1 MTHGAGGDGVNGRV
15 LVIFVSSGFL
25 VIFVSSGVLV
35 IFVTS
40 GVLGD
45 FEAKQL
51 KRHLLQD
58 YEKGLRP
65 VRDVTTQT
73 TVRIGIDF
81 RQIIDIDEKNQVM
94 SSAVWLRQ
102 YWTDEDL
109 QWNDTDFWNIS
120 NINIPSKEVWL
131 PDTVLYNSVGSDHN
145 QLMTNVAINS
155 NGFMTWMAPRIFA
168 SSCKIDI
175 YYFPFDEQECT
186 LEFGSWTY
194 GGYDVNT
201 TTEDA
206 PPSLT
211 YFVYNDEW
219 ELINITGVQ
228 EDIYYPCCPE
238 PYPLVTFTITVQ
250 RRSMYYLIFLV
261 SPCLLFSIMTIL
273 GFYLPPEAGERVGLG
288 ITVLLSF
295 TVFLLMV
302 SDLMPPTS
310 SAVPLIVC
318 YYGITII
325 MVMMALS
332 MTVLVLKLHYT
343 DPDTRPVPPW
353 VRRLLLSGVGR
364 VFCTPSGPEK
374 PPPNIEPSLSHCSQL
389 EILCED
395 LELELYRT
403 GKIKEKTRQSEQDK
417 VPVRQATLLRALRT
431 LTREVQHHVISCH
444 QARWT
449 NEETENEWKRV
460 GKVLDKFCVTMF
472 TAATVLT
479 AIGMALKLP
488 RMNLQ

>member
-1 MTHGAGGDGVNGRV
+1 MRT
-15 LVIFVSSGFL
+15 VIAIVFFAVFL
-25 VIFVSSGVLV
+25 LN
-35 IFVTS
+35 

-120 NINIPSKEVWL
+120 TINIPSKEVWL

-250 RRSMYYLIFLV
+250 RR
-261 SPCLLFSIMTIL
+261 
-273 GFYLPPEAGERVGLG
+273 
-288 ITVLLSF
+288 
-295 TVFLLMV
+295 
-302 SDLMPPTS
+302 
-310 SAVPLIVC
+310 
-318 YYGITII
+318 
-325 MVMMALS
+325 
-332 MTVLVLKLHYT
+332 
-343 DPDTRPVPPW
+343 
-353 VRRLLLSGVGR
+353 
-364 VFCTPSGPEK
+364 
-374 PPPNIEPSLSHCSQL
+374 
-389 EILCED
+389 
-395 LELELYRT
+395 
-403 GKIKEKTRQSEQDK
+403 
-417 VPVRQATLLRALRT
+417 
-431 LTREVQHHVISCH
+431 
-444 QARWT
+444 
-449 NEETENEWKRV
+449 
-460 GKVLDKFCVTMF
+460 
-472 TAATVLT
+472 
-479 AIGMALKLP
+479 
-488 RMNLQ
+488 